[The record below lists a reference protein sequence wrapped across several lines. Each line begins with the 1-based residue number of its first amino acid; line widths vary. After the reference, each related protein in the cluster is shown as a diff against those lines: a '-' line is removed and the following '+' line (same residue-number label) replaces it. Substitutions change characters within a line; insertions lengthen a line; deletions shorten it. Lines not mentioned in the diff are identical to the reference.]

1 MNTQIFEGAADEIN
15 NRRKYIIW
23 NGIWKQMPFG
33 ASPHRSWSLF
43 TALALSD
50 GFKGDVHSS
59 NFFKKK
65 NLRKLKTK
73 LDIDGS
79 VSHRHCDCLSFSVV
93 QNDTHRISHRPSIR
107 YEIFMHFKFLDSFF
121 SGLFCSRTT
130 HSLEV
135 WLQLLLLCCQMP
147 GTRALTIHSHSIFYS
162 SAYWPAYTKKQ
173 KSQMQMKYILHVV
186 THSIISVTNFC
197 RSASQA
203 RQHAHTCDPQ
213 RATLCQPQLTTLCE
227 YSSCRNLPRESVRQ
241 ARTAQMFIFV
251 SSMSQICVFFPFYFL
266 CKSLNGR
273 GLRKRGI
280 SLANHTHARAKKKKK
295 SKH

>member
-1 MNTQIFEGAADEIN
+1 MVRFHIDIVIVCRSALFKMTHTEFHIDHRFDM
-15 NRRKYIIW
+15 KYSCISNSWIVFLVDYFVQ
-23 NGIWKQMPFG
+23 G
-33 ASPHRSWSLF
+33 PHIHLKYDYNCCCSVVKCLAHARSLF
-43 TALALSD
+43 TVTAYFTLLP
-50 GFKGDVHSS
+50 
-59 NFFKKK
+59 
-65 NLRKLKTK
+65 
-73 LDIDGS
+73 I
-79 VSHRHCDCLSFSVV
+79 
-93 QNDTHRISHRPSIR
+93 
-107 YEIFMHFKFLDSFF
+107 
-121 SGLFCSRTT
+121 GLHT
-130 HSLEV
+130 
-135 WLQLLLLCCQMP
+135 P
-147 GTRALTIHSHSIFYS
+147 
-162 SAYWPAYTKKQ
+162 KKQ

-280 SLANHTHARAKKKKK
+280 SLANHTHARAKKKRRKANTK
-295 SKH
+295 YCLIEHTFLSIVRSSILRFAYVGPKNIARNRVYVCVVNI